1 MALGLCAQR
10 DRGRLAFVASVEQ
23 RGNRGGAAP
32 ALRRD
37 DAGGARVD
45 AQTPMQRPSFGGNG
59 QTGNDAIGNRSRFL
73 PDSIL
78 STFAVSAWRLHDD
91 DDDDGGRALGTTAS
105 SDIQARIRNRCLD
118 A

>member
-1 MALGLCAQR
+1 MLNVTEGGLPSSRASSNAEIEEER
-10 DRGRLAFVASVEQ
+10 RLLYVAMTRAE
-23 RGNRGGAAP
+23 RE
-32 ALRRD
+32 LTLM
-37 DAGGARVD
+37 
-45 AQTPMQRPSFGGNG
+45 TPMQRPSFGGNG

-91 DDDDGGRALGTTAS
+91 DDDDGGRGLGTTAS